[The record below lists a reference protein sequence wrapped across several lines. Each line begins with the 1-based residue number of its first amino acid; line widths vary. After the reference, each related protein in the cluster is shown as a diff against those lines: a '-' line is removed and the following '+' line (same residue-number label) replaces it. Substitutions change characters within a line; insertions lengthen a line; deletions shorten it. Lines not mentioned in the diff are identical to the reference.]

1 MVRAAF
7 ASALFALLAVV
18 SAARAETPPA
28 STGTRIEIAMPAGT
42 KAPNASELVKTLLP
56 PAEGRS
62 KQPVRVQV
70 VNEQDEGEKV
80 RLEIWGQL
88 AGGDLIGTLRA
99 AHPSL
104 KDAKISV
111 FNLTGPA
118 PSMSKLSGVNLE
130 GDLSDPAA
138 VAALKEELLKRL
150 HAEGKEGT
158 VEVQIEHGEPG
169 TGARKVE
176 VKVLAK

>member
-1 MVRAAF
+1 MVRAGLV
-7 ASALFALLAVV
+7 SALFVLLTVV
-18 SAARAETPPA
+18 SAARAEAPPA

-42 KAPNASELVKTLLP
+42 KAPNASDLVKTLLP

-70 VNEQDEGEKV
+70 VKEQDEDEKL
-80 RLEIWGQL
+80 RLEIWGPL
-88 AGGDLIGTLRA
+88 AEGDLIGALRSA
-99 AHPSL
+99 YPVL

-111 FNLTGPA
+111 FNLTEPA
-118 PSMSKLSGVNLE
+118 PSLGKLSGLKLE

-138 VAALKEELLKRL
+138 VEALKEEIQKRL
-150 HAEGKEGT
+150 RAEGKEGT
-158 VEVQIEHGEPG
+158 VEVQVERGEPG